1 MKVLISDHL
10 SDQGIEVLK
19 KGGLQ
24 VEVKTKLTPEELIG
38 KVGDYEGLVIRSG
51 TKVTSAVIEAANRLK
66 VIGRAGSGLDN
77 VDLGAATRRGIV
89 VMNTPG
95 GNTVTTAEHTFALL
109 MSLARSIPQATASV
123 KAGRWE
129 KQKFM
134 GIELYN
140 KTLGVIGLGQIGSYL
155 AKLGQGFMMNVIAHD
170 PFLSQDKAKELG
182 IEQVELEEIFKR
194 SDFISIHAP
203 LTSETKNLIN
213 AQSMAK
219 MKEGVR
225 IINCARGGI
234 VNEEDLYQ
242 SLLTKKVA
250 GAAFDVFE
258 KEPVDP
264 KNPLLTLDNFICS
277 PHLGAATSEAQE
289 NVAVAIAEQMVDYLV
304 HGAIRNAANLPSIP
318 ADLLPTVRPYLILA
332 EKLGAFGAQVFEG
345 GLERVSI
352 EYRGD
357 VANLMTSPITIAA
370 LRGLLNPILEDSVNY
385 VNAPIIAKERGIVV
399 EETKTTD
406 AGDFTSLI
414 VLELLAG
421 RGLARLSGTLYKRKD
436 PRIVDLNGFP
446 LEVVPEGHML
456 VLSNLDQPG
465 VIGSIG
471 NFLGQHQINIASI
484 QLSRE
489 KPGGKAIAVIGID
502 VPMTPDRLQEIKKL
516 PHILSAKQIKL

>member
-1 MKVLISDHL
+1 MKVLISDTL
-10 SDQGIEVLK
+10 SPQGTEVLQ
-19 KGGLQ
+19 KGGLD
-24 VEVKTKLTPEELIG
+24 VEIKTQLAPDQLIREIG
-38 KVGDYEGLVIRSG
+38 GYEGLVIRSG
-51 TKVTSAVIEAANRLK
+51 TQVTSAVIEAAHRLK

-77 VDLGAATRRGIV
+77 VDLEAATRRGIV

-95 GNTVTTAEHTFALL
+95 GNTVTTAEHTMALL
-109 MSLARSIPQATASV
+109 VSLARSIPQATAST

-134 GIELYN
+134 GVELYN
-140 KTLGVIGLGQIGSYL
+140 KTLGVVGLGQIGGYL
-155 AKLGQGFMMNVIAHD
+155 AKLAQGFMMNILAFD
-170 PFLSQDKAKELG
+170 PYLSEDKAKKMG
-182 IEQVELEEIFKR
+182 IEQVPLEDLFRR
-194 SDFISIHAP
+194 SDFISIHTP
-203 LTSETKNLIN
+203 LTPDTQNLVN
-213 AQSMAK
+213 AQTIAK
-219 MKEGVR
+219 MKDGVR

-234 VNEEDLYQ
+234 VNESDLYQ
-242 SLLTKKVA
+242 ALVSKKVA

-264 KNPLLTLDNFICS
+264 QNPLLTLDHFICT
-277 PHLGAATSEAQE
+277 PHLGAATTEAQE
-289 NVAVAIAEQMVDYLV
+289 NVALAIAEQIVDYLV
-304 HGAIRNAANLPSIP
+304 HGVIRNAANMPSIP
-318 ADLLPTVRPYLILA
+318 ADLLPAVRPYLILA

-345 GLERVSI
+345 GLEKVSI

-357 VANLMTSPITIAA
+357 VANLATTPITVAV

-385 VNAPIIAKERGIVV
+385 VNAPVIAKERGI
-399 EETKTTD
+399 EIKETRTTD

-414 VLELLAG
+414 ILELQSGKNVG
-421 RGLARLSGTLYKRKD
+421 RVSGTLYKRKD
-436 PRIVDLNGFP
+436 PRIVSLNGFP
-446 LEVVPEGHML
+446 LEVFPEGYML

-471 NFLGQHQINIASI
+471 NFLGRHQINIASM

-502 VPMTPDRLQEIKKL
+502 APMSPDLLQEIKKL